1 MKFVIKDS
9 RAFFVSGSDF
19 LRADVL
25 LFTCLQHFS
34 SYVFLLQLDY
44 SVRPCLSAMR
54 TSCFHFTAV
63 LEAANCATFVSSF
76 WLLVPWSCEV
86 MAIASRV
93 FVRLIV
99 FHLLEGHENLWL
111 MSLSAQF
118 LEALSNST
126 CKSFH
131 VVVVVQLLL

>member
-1 MKFVIKDS
+1 M
-9 RAFFVSGSDF
+9 
-19 LRADVL
+19 
-25 LFTCLQHFS
+25 
-34 SYVFLLQLDY
+34 
-44 SVRPCLSAMR
+44 RPSLSAIR

-93 FVRLIV
+93 FVRLVV
-99 FHLLEGHENLWL
+99 FHLLEGLENLWL

-118 LEALSNST
+118 LEALSNSA